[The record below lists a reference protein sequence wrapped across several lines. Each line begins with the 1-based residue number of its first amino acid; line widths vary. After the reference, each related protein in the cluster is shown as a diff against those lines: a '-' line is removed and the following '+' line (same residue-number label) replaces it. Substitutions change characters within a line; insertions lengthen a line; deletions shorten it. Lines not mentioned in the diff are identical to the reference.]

1 MSSPSDFDSNDRAH
15 GSATRRQAL
24 KTLGLATAVG
34 VPMLTPTVA
43 TGAAAA
49 QTADDY
55 KALVCITLI
64 GGNDQSNTV
73 IPRSGGAYSSYQA
86 ARPTLAIPSANIL
99 PISPT
104 GFSGPELG
112 LSPSL
117 PGLRTLFE
125 QGRCAVVANVGTLAE
140 PMTRD
145 QWKAGSKR
153 APRQL
158 FSHSDQYTIW
168 ESGLADRVSE
178 SGWLGRLG
186 DMTANAFNP
195 SSQLSITMSIAGTT
209 QILAGNQ
216 TIQYQVSSG
225 GVARVRD
232 VNSLYGSAAGGA
244 AFKQLFTMAGPN
256 VLQDGLSS
264 ITTRALSNAALVETA
279 LAAQPALTSV
289 FPNTDIG
296 NQAKM
301 VARMIGARKALQQ
314 RRQIFVIAMG
324 GWDMHNSLT
333 EEHLPRLK
341 DLDAAMSAL
350 YAATAEM
357 GVSSNVTQFT
367 VSEFGRCLQH
377 NGRGSDH
384 GWGSHHFVV
393 GGAVQGRRVFGNWPT
408 VALNTAEDA
417 GNGAL
422 VPTTSLD
429 EYAATLARWFGASP
443 TQLGT
448 VMPNLS
454 RFANP
459 NLGFLA

>member
-1 MSSPSDFDSNDRAH
+1 
-15 GSATRRQAL
+15 
-24 KTLGLATAVG
+24 
-34 VPMLTPTVA
+34 
-43 TGAAAA
+43 
-49 QTADDY
+49 
-55 KALVCITLI
+55 
-64 GGNDQSNTV
+64 
-73 IPRSGGAYSSYQA
+73 
-86 ARPTLAIPSANIL
+86 
-99 PISPT
+99 
-104 GFSGPELG
+104 
-112 LSPSL
+112 
-117 PGLRTLFE
+117 
-125 QGRCAVVANVGTLAE
+125 
-140 PMTRD
+140 
-145 QWKAGSKR
+145 
-153 APRQL
+153 
-158 FSHSDQYTIW
+158 
-168 ESGLADRVSE
+168 
-178 SGWLGRLG
+178 
-186 DMTANAFNP
+186 
-195 SSQLSITMSIAGTT
+195 
-209 QILAGNQ
+209 
-216 TIQYQVSSG
+216 
-225 GVARVRD
+225 
-232 VNSLYGSAAGGA
+232 
-244 AFKQLFTMAGPN
+244 
-256 VLQDGLSS
+256 
-264 ITTRALSNAALVETA
+264 
-279 LAAQPALTSV
+279 
-289 FPNTDIG
+289 
-296 NQAKM
+296 
-301 VARMIGARKALQQ
+301 
-314 RRQIFVIAMG
+314 
-324 GWDMHNSLT
+324 MHNSLT